1 MKTVNSKRIKE
12 ALNLQELTPEEK
24 EKRGILG
31 RLYGPCASIAIPTRN
46 GRFYDEDIWD
56 DQFNNND
63 ILKELINNGGCP
75 MELDHPIDREE
86 TDSTK
91 IAAMMSTLPQKD
103 EKGNLICYCD
113 IIDTP
118 CGRIAYQ
125 LAKYGFKLGISSRAT
140 GDTYTRPDGTE
151 GINPDTFQLTTF
163 DLVLVPALANARL
176 SLTESLTPRK
186 KKLIE
191 SLSKEYKKSSE
202 DDKKIMAEELNKLN
216 IKLITEDLG
225 KEESEKEPKTFKEFV
240 EGQTVSDIE
249 EATKTDEE
257 IRAENKEA
265 LDAINVK
272 LDNLTDALA
281 KVVDAQRAK
290 DELNLDE
297 PNTGADEE
305 VSKLNEIDIPEDE
318 EIKEPVEGEE
328 VKADDPEA
336 DAEEP
341 EAEKEEAA
349 LGKNMDVEDAEDE
362 EKDTSDEKVIADE
375 EKSSDDN
382 NIDKKES
389 EHSDSEAESVEDI
402 EDNEDLE
409 KIKESLLKKYEQ
421 QESLE
426 DTKSKLAVSE
436 AKVKWLEEELSKY
449 KKNSISLSKLA
460 RNSKTLKK
468 DNLRLEEELSK
479 NKELLNTISQEN
491 KSLKESLKGNEFNNE
506 ELEEQ
511 IYKEAYEQCS
521 KVIQGVKEKLLKKN
535 EEIKSLEEELDKSK
549 TNVKNLNSKN
559 CDLLKQNRELKDEK
573 EELVEKYINLKSTS
587 LGINKRTI
595 NESLNSKSI
604 DEIDTVCD
612 RLIDRK
618 QRLGSLPFSLNEGV
632 KMSYKKPVKSHRE
645 DDDYFEE
652 DFFDDIA
659 KL

>member
-1 MKTVNSKRIKE
+1 
-12 ALNLQELTPEEK
+12 
-24 EKRGILG
+24 
-31 RLYGPCASIAIPTRN
+31 
-46 GRFYDEDIWD
+46 
-56 DQFNNND
+56 
-63 ILKELINNGGCP
+63 
-75 MELDHPIDREE
+75 
-86 TDSTK
+86 
-91 IAAMMSTLPQKD
+91 
-103 EKGNLICYCD
+103 
-113 IIDTP
+113 
-118 CGRIAYQ
+118 
-125 LAKYGFKLGISSRAT
+125 
-140 GDTYTRPDGTE
+140 
-151 GINPDTFQLTTF
+151 
-163 DLVLVPALANARL
+163 
-176 SLTESLTPRK
+176 
-186 KKLIE
+186 
-191 SLSKEYKKSSE
+191 
-202 DDKKIMAEELNKLN
+202 MAEELNKLN

-436 AKVKWLEEELSKY
+436 AKVK
-449 KKNSISLSKLA
+449 
-460 RNSKTLKK
+460 
-468 DNLRLEEELSK
+468 
-479 NKELLNTISQEN
+479 
-491 KSLKESLKGNEFNNE
+491 
-506 ELEEQ
+506 
-511 IYKEAYEQCS
+511 
-521 KVIQGVKEKLLKKN
+521 
-535 EEIKSLEEELDKSK
+535 
-549 TNVKNLNSKN
+549 
-559 CDLLKQNRELKDEK
+559 
-573 EELVEKYINLKSTS
+573 
-587 LGINKRTI
+587 
-595 NESLNSKSI
+595 
-604 DEIDTVCD
+604 
-612 RLIDRK
+612 
-618 QRLGSLPFSLNEGV
+618 
-632 KMSYKKPVKSHRE
+632 
-645 DDDYFEE
+645 
-652 DFFDDIA
+652 
-659 KL
+659 

>member
-225 KEESEKEPKTFKEFV
+225 KEEDEKEPKTFKEFV

-297 PNTGADEE
+297 PNTEADEE

-318 EIKEPVEGEE
+318 EIKEPVEDEE
-328 VKADDPEA
+328 VKADDSEA
-336 DAEEP
+336 DAKEP

-409 KIKESLLKKYEQ
+409 KIKESLLKRYEQ

-491 KSLKESLKGNEFNNE
+491 KSLKESLKGNEFNGE

-559 CDLLKQNRELKDEK
+559 CDLLKQNKELKDEK

>member
-225 KEESEKEPKTFKEFV
+225 REENEKEPKTFKEFV

-297 PNTGADEE
+297 PNPEADEE

-328 VKADDPEA
+328 VKADDSEA

-491 KSLKESLKGNEFNNE
+491 KSLKESLKGNEFNGE